1 MTGDINA
8 VFHVTGGSGIFCTGQ
23 TKSVDFHSG
32 ELAQMVERSL
42 SMWEVGGSIPPVSN
56 KTFLAFST
64 FKLGEE
70 RVWDKN

>member
-56 KTFLAFST
+56 KTFFS
-64 FKLGEE
+64 FLHLYAWEE
-70 RVWDKN
+70 RV